1 MEPIYLS
8 LSPDYVSKWGVW
20 EAVRELLQ
28 NAIDTKDY
36 QINADRDN
44 FKLSIVSKGGLLE
57 KSTLLLG
64 NSSKRNDNSTIGTY
78 GEGFKLA
85 LLVLLREGKKV
96 HLKNGSDIWHA
107 SFNQHP
113 ILDSKCLTI
122 NIEENVVENNDD
134 AVIFE
139 IEGIGASEF
148 EDIES
153 KVLDKNFS
161 KNALGEY
168 KGSYYWD
175 KNRYENAKLYVGG
188 LFVCD
193 LEDGYELSYNFA
205 PNVLHLDRDRQ
216 QVSSFDLSWE
226 ATLLISKSD
235 NPELLAELADM
246 GAKDVSDY
254 VDVSS
259 SGYSSSGVSD
269 KIKEAS
275 SRQFIKTHGDKAYPI
290 NSSWEEK
297 QKRIQSVKA
306 IDAGLIPVTISNGY
320 YKMIDKSITEKDIS
334 SYSEFNLSSAIRDFY
349 AENKNQLRG
358 KPRKRLEEILEILDL
373 YEGNRAL
380 PEEKA
385 RLIVKDNDVI
395 DNDIP
400 F

>member
-96 HLKNGSDIWHA
+96 HLKNGADIWHA
-107 SFNQHP
+107 SFTQHP

-122 NIEENVVENNDD
+122 NIEENVIENNDD
-134 AVIFE
+134 TVIFE

-153 KVLDKNFS
+153 KVLDKDFS

-175 KNRYENAKLYVGG
+175 KLRSEKAKLYVGG
-188 LFVCD
+188 LFVCE

-259 SGYSSSGVSD
+259 NGYSSTSVSD

-275 SRQFIKTHGDKAYPI
+275 SRQFVKTHGEKAYPI

-297 QKRIQSVKA
+297 KKRIQSVKA
-306 IDAGLIPVTISNGY
+306 IDAGMIPVTISNGY
-320 YKMIDKSITEKDIS
+320 YKMIDKSITEKDVS
-334 SYSEFNLSSAIRDFY
+334 NYSEFNLSSAIRDFY

-358 KPRKRLEEILEILDL
+358 KPRKKLEEILEILDL

-385 RLIVKDNDVI
+385 RLVVKDDEVI